1 MTQGLFVGITKATSA
16 DFMIS
21 VKVPEI
27 ITHEKRLDINKDVMT
42 DLKIFLDKI
51 LPLQNSNKLGAIII
65 QLPPSFAIT
74 ESQNNYSFWKVF
86 GTFCVP

>member
-51 LPLQNSNKLGAIII
+51 
-65 QLPPSFAIT
+65 
-74 ESQNNYSFWKVF
+74 
-86 GTFCVP
+86 

>member
-1 MTQGLFVGITKATSA
+1 MTQGLFVGITKATPA

-27 ITHEKRLDINKDVMT
+27 ITHEKRSDINKDVMT

-51 LPLQNSNKLGAIII
+51 LPLQNSNKL
-65 QLPPSFAIT
+65 
-74 ESQNNYSFWKVF
+74 
-86 GTFCVP
+86 